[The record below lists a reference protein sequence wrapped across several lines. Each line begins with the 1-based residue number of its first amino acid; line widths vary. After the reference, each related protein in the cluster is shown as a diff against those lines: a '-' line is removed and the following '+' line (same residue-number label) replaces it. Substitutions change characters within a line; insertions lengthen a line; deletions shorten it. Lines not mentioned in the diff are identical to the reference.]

1 MMTPPCQLRPVP
13 CLEPDGLRRPILS
26 YGMATRPLREK
37 AMALPDGHRPSD
49 GIQPILLNA
58 RCSDA
63 QVMPCARASIVIRA
77 RRWMP
82 G

>member
-1 MMTPPCQLRPVP
+1 
-13 CLEPDGLRRPILS
+13 
-26 YGMATRPLREK
+26 MATRPLREK

-82 G
+82 GSACHCLATTVRCCVVRHFSSSC